1 MHMKKILTM
10 SVVIMLLSFTS
21 SKSSNNFKIDEVI
34 NTLEDMKEWMLYD
47 IETNDIDKEKGLI
60 YIENIDVA
68 TERLKTLN
76 PIK

>member
-1 MHMKKILTM
+1 MKKILTM

>member
-1 MHMKKILTM
+1 MKKILTM

-47 IETNDIDKEKGLI
+47 IETNDIDKQKGLI
-60 YIENIDVA
+60 YIENIDIA